1 MSGILKI
8 DGIYPQ
14 KMNLADKNTI
24 VKLMRRRKP
33 AITGTII
40 FLFAAFAFFFHSIF
54 TTVEVSG
61 TNGIGGTTKYRS
73 PLFLTDLGLYYGIF
87 IALLICSWILIV
99 FSQYSL
105 SKAIQLYLE
114 KTIGNISRNEFR
126 NAKKAIL
133 KGIKNGFMGES
144 LNELPQENTQ
154 QFP

>member
-1 MSGILKI
+1 
-8 DGIYPQ
+8 
-14 KMNLADKNTI
+14 MNLADKNTI

-33 AITGTII
+33 TITGTII

-133 KGIKNGFMGES
+133 KGIKNGFTEDDKNGWPE
-144 LNELPQENTQ
+144 
-154 QFP
+154 